1 MPRRHR
7 APPSQLDAL
16 DWDGPTQLTAA
27 PRDFPD
33 QIGSQPPEGTGSSI
47 TLEQRAAR
55 FLNDAVESDFPER
68 LASEEHDREPGDAA
82 TSDAPDAW
90 EPRDLDRVLASAPS
104 LARLIDDVWRASS
117 RTR

>member
-1 MPRRHR
+1 LAPSRPKAPARRSR
-7 APPSQLDAL
+7 SNS
-16 DWDGPTQLTAA
+16 G
-27 PRDFPD
+27 
-33 QIGSQPPEGTGSSI
+33 
-47 TLEQRAAR
+47 

-82 TSDAPDAW
+82 TSDDPDAW